1 MIRIEL
7 SAAAVARTR
16 FAVSPLYQAMHLLF
30 TLGRQPRAVPYE
42 WRLRARD
49 VIVGRRLGLLAAL
62 AISADGYT
70 PDFLTPE
77 PAAYRSAVEDELHL
91 VATAPVERVRAEM
104 GLVLSGL
111 ADLGIPARRPRA
123 LVLDALDRGE
133 DGFAERLAGE
143 LGAFWSGVLGPHW
156 AGLSARLEHDIA
168 RRGELTA
175 GLGLGGMVAGLHPEV
190 GWHDGTLSVRR
201 PGRPDRQ
208 PGLRITGPGV
218 IFVPGAF
225 PPGLMLSFD
234 PAAGRRTPVVVYPA
248 LGLARE
254 AGERLGGSRS
264 SILAEL
270 TRARTTADVASRV
283 GLSPSTVSY
292 HLQALHRGG
301 LVRRT
306 RRSREVY
313 YEAVGDPAGR
323 LR

>member
-16 FAVSPLYQAMHLLF
+16 FAVSPLHQAMHLLF
-30 TLGRQPRAVPYE
+30 ALGRQPLAVPYE
-42 WRLRARD
+42 WRVRARD
-49 VIVGRRLGLLAAL
+49 VIGGRRLGLLAAL
-62 AISADGYT
+62 AICPDGYT

-77 PAAYRSAVEDELHL
+77 PTAYRSAVEDELHL
-91 VATAPVERVRAEM
+91 VATTPVERVRAEM

-123 LVLDALDRGE
+123 LADALDRGE
-133 DGFAERLAGE
+133 DGFAQRLAGE
-143 LGAFWSGVLGPHW
+143 LGAFWTGVLGPHW
-156 AGLSARLEHDIA
+156 TRLSARLEHDIA

-175 GLGLGGMVAGLHPEV
+175 GLGLGGMVSGLHPQL

-201 PGRPDRQ
+201 PGRPDRR
-208 PGLRITGPGV
+208 PGLRITGSGV

-248 LGLARE
+248 LGLDRE

-313 YEAVGDPAGR
+313 YQAVGDPAGR